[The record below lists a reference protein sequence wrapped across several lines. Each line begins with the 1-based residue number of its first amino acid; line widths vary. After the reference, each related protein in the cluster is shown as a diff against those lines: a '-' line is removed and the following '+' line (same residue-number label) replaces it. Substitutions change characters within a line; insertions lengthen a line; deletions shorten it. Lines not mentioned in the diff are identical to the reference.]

1 MTTTFISHGGTGE
14 RVSFPA
20 ALMADETLRLWF
32 DEGPEDTLYAVDES
46 APWLLRIAWTYTNGR
61 AEATA
66 VDLRGREGQ
75 PITPVVWRS
84 IQLGRL
90 LEEARLLLAASA
102 EAREHLFA
110 SHGYPEAAKV
120 LSQQTPSTSGT
131 RRGRKADYSIAQ
143 YERVAE
149 EYIKALDLQ
158 SRTPVKAVAVAL
170 TKDPAFAKYPGLTAK
185 GDQRV
190 KGLIARAKK
199 MGLIPGERNKEHG

>member
-1 MTTTFISHGGTGE
+1 MTTTFISYGGTRE

-20 ALMADETLRLWF
+20 ALMADEMLRPWF
-32 DEGPEDTLYAVDES
+32 ERGADDTLFAVDET
-46 APWLLRIAWTYTNGR
+46 APWLLRIVWTYTNGK
-61 AEATA
+61 AEPTE

-75 PITPVVWRS
+75 PVTPVAWRS

-90 LEEARLLLAASA
+90 LEEARLLLVSST
-102 EAREHLFA
+102 EATEHLFA
-110 SHGYPEAAKV
+110 SHGYAEAAKAIRK
-120 LSQQTPSTSGT
+120 QAPNTSGT
-131 RRGRKADYSIAQ
+131 RRGRKADYSSLQ

-149 EYIKALDLQ
+149 EYMKALDLQ